1 MRVKERKSEN
11 GLKVGWKSPDVP
23 KWRARGREG
32 EVVGH
37 PQTSLNGGKRI
48 GVEGVKM
55 GLKKG
60 DKCDLEVTPAPP
72 TSGVKDITWWSEKN
86 PHCHELK

>member
-1 MRVKERKSEN
+1 MRVKESKSEN

-37 PQTSLNGGKRI
+37 PQTSLNGRPAGQEDWGRGGEN
-48 GVEGVKM
+48 GVEKR
-55 GLKKG
+55 
-60 DKCDLEVTPAPP
+60 
-72 TSGVKDITWWSEKN
+72 
-86 PHCHELK
+86 